1 MFCAKCGTQIPDDA
15 GFCTSCGNPVAAQP
29 VQETAYQ
36 QPEQPLQPALPMK
49 WFKFLIYFALWAGAL
64 LNIVLNGVVMLN
76 GLHYGD
82 AETAKL
88 VYAMFEDLKG
98 LDTLC
103 GVLAI
108 VMGVFSI
115 YTRFQLAGFKKK
127 GPMLLAFVYA
137 GAIVFNLIYII
148 GCNSILPEY
157 VLSEMDYTS
166 FYSNTVT
173 SAVMIFV
180 NMAYFK
186 KRAHLFV
193 N

>member
-1 MFCAKCGTQIPDDA
+1 MFCSKCGTQIPDNA
-15 GFCTSCGNPVAAQP
+15 GFCTSCGNPVASQATP
-29 VQETAYQ
+29 AYQ
-36 QPEQPLQPALPMK
+36 QPLAQPAEPALSMK
-49 WFKFLIYFALWAGAL
+49 WFKFLIYFGLWAGAI

-88 VYAMFEDLKG
+88 VYAMFEDLKS

-103 GVLAI
+103 GVFAI
-108 VMGVFSI
+108 AVGVFGI

-127 GPMLLAFVYA
+127 GPMLLTLVYA
-137 GAIVFNLIYII
+137 GAIAFNLIYII
-148 GCNSILPEY
+148 GCNSVLPEY
-157 VLSEMDYTS
+157 ILSEMDYS
-166 FYSNTVT
+166 SIYSNTVT

-180 NMAYFK
+180 NIAYFK